1 MSQKYRI
8 VFTKTALEML
18 LKVDYPIQKLIK
30 MKLTLLQ
37 NNFESFAQNLK
48 PLKGKKDFYRF
59 RVANYRVIFEKK
71 NEKLILLIIRIG
83 HRKEIY

>member
-1 MSQKYRI
+1 MGTTYTI
-8 VFTKTALEML
+8 VFTKTALKML
-18 LKVDYPIQKLIK
+18 KKIDYPLQKLIK

-37 NNFESFAQNLK
+37 NNFESFSQNLK

-83 HRKEIY
+83 HRKEVY